1 MWKGPNKVLFSW
13 LDFSNQEVD
22 QGDRSIYIALVQQ
35 VPKRLDL
42 RGDTIETIILEL
54 WMDFNVIDKLIGKK
68 FKLDLMYDLICIKC
82 VDVET

>member
-42 RGDTIETIILEL
+42 RGDTIKTIILEL